1 MSRAAQRPLSFTF
14 AIEKVGSGDDRTVTG
29 WATAA
34 CLDKQGDLIPFAVAG
49 AAFERGAAS
58 MGVREMHAPKA
69 VAVLQTWWPD
79 EEGQRI
85 GVTVLMSQTP
95 DGESALTKCRE
106 GVYKGFSIGGLCT
119 KSHMEVAA

>member
-1 MSRAAQRPLSFTF
+1 MSREVPRRVSFSF
-14 AIEKVGSGDDRTVTG
+14 AIEKVGEGDDRTVTG
-29 WATAA
+29 WATSA
-34 CLDKQGDLIPFAVAG
+34 CLDKQGDIVPFDVAV
-49 AAFERGAAS
+49 AAFERGAAM
-58 MGVREMHAPKA
+58 MGVREMHQPKA

-79 EEGQRI
+79 AEGQRI

-119 KSHMEVAA
+119 QSHMERVA